1 MTNQTMV
8 DEDHHVVALV
18 DDVVSDDDPDNLERK
33 VNEDTQPVEE
43 APTKRESQKE
53 KGSSL
58 QICSSRLRLLGLPKQ
73 THSHSPAL
81 TKSPCVVPTRLP
93 SDYVESTIQTPE
105 RCLCRVCHSRPK
117 PRTRNSF
124 LCRAAPWPTANS
136 SNLKTREG
144 AKDRP
149 MSPLQQMRAREK
161 PWN

>member
-1 MTNQTMV
+1 MLIYDEKKKQSLRICCMTNQTMV

-53 KGSSL
+53 KDSSL

-93 SDYVESTIQTPE
+93 SDYVESTIQSPE

-117 PRTRNSF
+117 PRTRNSV
-124 LCRAAPWPTANS
+124 LCRAV
-136 SNLKTREG
+136 RG
-144 AKDRP
+144 
-149 MSPLQQMRAREK
+149 PLQTHQI
-161 PWN
+161 